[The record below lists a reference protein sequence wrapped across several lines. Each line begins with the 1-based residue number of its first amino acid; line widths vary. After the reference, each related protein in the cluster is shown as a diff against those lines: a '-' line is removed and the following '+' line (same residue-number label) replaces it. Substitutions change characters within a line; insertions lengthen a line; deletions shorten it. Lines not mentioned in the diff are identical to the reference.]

1 MNSINNKKINP
12 LLKNLI
18 PVAKAIAKT
27 FGKNC
32 EVLLHDISDIEHSVV
47 SIENGH
53 VTGRK
58 PGAPLTDL
66 GLYFLNSDFFND
78 TDFIANYQTES
89 KDGKKLKSTSIFIR
103 NKNREIIG
111 FLCINFN
118 MEPLMNV
125 SREIDEFCHLKNN
138 IKENIAFLREEKEET
153 FSDSLDELMERC
165 FSKAQQKIGK
175 DINKMQKDEK
185 IEMVRYLQKHGI
197 FLVKDAIDRIAE
209 KLNVSRFTIYNY
221 LAEIKPENEIENRK
235 I

>member
-1 MNSINNKKINP
+1 MNDKKINP

-18 PVAKAIAKT
+18 PVVKGIARA

-32 EVLLHDISDIEHSVV
+32 EVLLHDISDLEHSVIL
-47 SIENGH
+47 IENSH

-58 PGAPLTDL
+58 IGAPLTDL
-66 GLYFLNSDFFND
+66 GLYFLNSDLFND
-78 TDFIANYQTES
+78 TDFVANYQTES

-103 NKNREIIG
+103 NKNREIVG

-125 SREIDEFCHLKNN
+125 SREIDEFCHMKNN
-138 IKENIAFLREEKEET
+138 FQENVAFLQEEKEEI

-175 DINKMQKDEK
+175 DINKMDKDEK
-185 IEMVRYLQKHGI
+185 IKMVSYLQKHGI
-197 FLVKDAIDRIAE
+197 FLVKNAIDRIAE

-221 LAEIKPENEIENRK
+221 LAEIRPENQKENRK

>member
-1 MNSINNKKINP
+1 MSDKKPDP

-18 PVAKAIAKT
+18 PVAKGIARA

-32 EVLLHDISDIEHSVV
+32 EVLLHDVTDLEHSVV
-47 SIENGH
+47 LIENGH

-58 PGAPLTDL
+58 PGAPMTDL
-66 GLYFLNSDFFND
+66 GLYFLNSDLFND
-78 TDFIANYQTES
+78 NDFVANYQTES
-89 KDGKKLKSTSIFIR
+89 KDGKKLKSTTIFIR
-103 NKNREIIG
+103 DKNKKIVG

-118 MEPLMNV
+118 LEPLMNI
-125 SREIDEFCHLKNN
+125 SREIDEFCHIKNN
-138 IKENIAFLREEKEET
+138 FQEKEDLLQEKKEET
-153 FSDSLDELMERC
+153 FSDSLDELMEKC

-175 DINKMQKDEK
+175 NINKMQKDDK

-221 LAEIKPENEIENRK
+221 LAEIRPESEIEKRK

>member
-1 MNSINNKKINP
+1 MSDNKINP

-18 PVAKAIAKT
+18 PVAKGIAKT

-32 EVLLHDISDIEHSVV
+32 EVLLHDVSELEHSVV
-47 SIENGH
+47 LIENGH

-66 GLYFLNSDFFND
+66 GLYFLNSDLFDD
-78 TDFIANYQTES
+78 TDFVANYQTES

-103 NKNREIIG
+103 NKNREIVG

-118 MEPLMNV
+118 LEPLMAV
-125 SREIDEFCHLKNN
+125 SREIDNFCHIKNN
-138 IKENIAFLREEKEET
+138 FQENAGFLQEEKEEA
-153 FSDSLDELMERC
+153 FSDSLDELMEKC
-165 FSKAQQKIGK
+165 FSKAQQRIGK
-175 DINKMQKDEK
+175 DISKMDKNEK

-197 FLVKDAIDRIAE
+197 FLVKNAIDRVAE